1 MDLELIPLC
10 RVQATLA
17 SPLVVGPGPAGLR
30 VIFDIQSVTVTGER
44 LSGVMKG
51 TSGADWLSISGEVGT
66 LDVRATIETH
76 DGALIFVQ
84 YRGRTNVSGGPGSP
98 VYVAPTFETGDP
110 RYAWLNSIQAAGVG
124 STEGNVITYDWFELR

>member
-30 VIFDIQSVTVTGER
+30 VIFDIQSVSVTGER

-84 YRGRTNVSGGPGSP
+84 YRGRTNVSGGPG
-98 VYVAPTFETGDP
+98 
-110 RYAWLNSIQAAGVG
+110 
-124 STEGNVITYDWFELR
+124 TERK